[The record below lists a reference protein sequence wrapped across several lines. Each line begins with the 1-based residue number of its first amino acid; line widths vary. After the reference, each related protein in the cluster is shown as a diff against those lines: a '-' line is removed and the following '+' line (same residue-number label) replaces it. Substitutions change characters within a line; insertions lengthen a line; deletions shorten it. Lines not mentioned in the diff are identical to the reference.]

1 MTIKAQVIADSISPE
16 GVRLTTMQLRYPRF
30 IHAEFMT
37 HRQFS
42 RNASSSRAIPVMK
55 LVEDV
60 VNDPVYPSF
69 WGANQKG
76 MQASEECAAP
86 VEVHHPMS
94 REQAWDVAR
103 GHAIMFAKA
112 YANAGY
118 HKQIVNRLLEPFSHI
133 NVVVTATEWS
143 NFFALRDHLDA
154 QPEIRQLAK
163 EMRDRMEWSIPQGLD
178 YDEWHLPYV
187 IDEERYDRNIA
198 IKCSVARCARV
209 SYLTYEQKKP
219 NVEEDLK
226 LYGRLLGAQPIHASP
241 SEHQAKPFEDNGW
254 EDIRKCGNFKGWQ
267 QYRKMIPGECQ

>member
-42 RNASSSRAIPVMK
+42 RNASSSRAIPVTK

-76 MQASEECAAP
+76 MQASEECSAP
-86 VEVHHPMS
+86 VEINHPMA

-103 GHAIMFAKA
+103 GHAIMYAKA
-112 YANAGY
+112 FANAGY

-133 NVVVTATEWS
+133 NVVCTATEWT
-143 NFFALRDHLDA
+143 NFFALRDHSDA

-163 EMRDRMEWSIPQGLD
+163 EMRDRMEWSLPQELD
-178 YDEWHLPYV
+178 YCEWHLPYV
-187 IDEERYDRNIA
+187 TDLEREEDQIA

-219 NVEEDLK
+219 NIEDDLK
-226 LYGRLLGAQPIHASP
+226 LYDRLLGAQPIHASP
-241 SEHQAKPFEDNGW
+241 SEHQARPLANYDYKHRVE
-254 EDIRKCGNFKGWQ
+254 GNFRGWA

>member
-1 MTIKAQVIADSISPE
+1 VTIKAQVIADSISPE

-42 RNASSSRAIPVMK
+42 RNASSSRAIPVAK

-76 MQASEECAAP
+76 MQANEECSAP
-86 VEVHHPMS
+86 IEVDHPMS
-94 REQAWDVAR
+94 REMAWDVAR

-112 YANAGY
+112 FANAGY

-133 NVVVTATEWS
+133 NVVCTATEWS
-143 NFFALRDHLDA
+143 NFFALRDHSDA

-187 IDEERYDRNIA
+187 IDEERYDRDIA

-209 SYLTYEQKKP
+209 SYLTYERKKP
-219 NVEEDLK
+219 NIEEDLK
-226 LYGRLLGAQPIHASP
+226 LYDRLLGAQPIHASP
-241 SEHQAKPFEDNGW
+241 SEHQATPGDR
-254 EDIRKCGNFKGWQ
+254 DSGNFRGWR